1 MTLTTRTLMMLMED
15 LILLQEMQSR
25 NPMER
30 VILILSLMR
39 MVPDYTEMKKYNW
52 RSVQMAVVTYPHL

>member
-1 MTLTTRTLMMLMED
+1 MTLTTRTVMMLMED

-52 RSVQMAVVTYPHL
+52 RSVQMAVVTDPHL